1 MQFGILRKNLLPAAC
16 TRIYDENNVQWKEMN
31 YMHRNKKS
39 YLMFYFLYKYKIPP
53 TAMQLNTLDLV
64 YDIYWYKLYYMV

>member
-31 YMHRNKKS
+31 CTYKNKKS
-39 YLMFYFLYKYKIPP
+39 YLMFYFIHKYKIPP

-64 YDIYWYKLYYMV
+64 YDIYWYKL